1 MSSFLLPLNQNWYSL
16 TSGGSSD
23 GNTVSWLLG
32 ILLVLSNCVWNRS
45 AMVGGLEEEPKWQQG
60 RVFPKTLWAVLFG
73 TVYQFRALYFYSSVE
88 ISIAVVVFATVPLS
102 SLQRI
107 KQNLSTLYTQV
118 HEIWSSCFPQVITL
132 FLSSCLGR
140 LWKSYW
146 RRQNEGEP
154 ELKQWEQW
162 AGKLC
167 QKEMS
172 DWCQNKC
179 CI

>member
-88 ISIAVVVFATVPLS
+88 INIAVVVFATVPLS

-107 KQNLSTLYTQV
+107 KQKAFHFIYVSAWNMKFLF
-118 HEIWSSCFPQVITL
+118 SSSDNSFPLLMFRKAVEEL
-132 FLSSCLGR
+132 LKEAKRGR
-140 LWKSYW
+140 TRAETMGAMGW
-146 RRQNEGEP
+146 
-154 ELKQWEQW
+154 
-162 AGKLC
+162 
-167 QKEMS
+167 
-172 DWCQNKC
+172 
-179 CI
+179 